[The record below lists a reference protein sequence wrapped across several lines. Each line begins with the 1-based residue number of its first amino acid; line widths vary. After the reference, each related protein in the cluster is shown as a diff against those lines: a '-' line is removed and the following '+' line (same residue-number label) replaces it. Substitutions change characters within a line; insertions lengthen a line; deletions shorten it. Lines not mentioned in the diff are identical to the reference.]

1 VRRPVTALHLD
12 TSCQW
17 RGGQRQILW
26 LAQGLLR
33 GGHRPVVAIPPRAPL
48 AREARASGIEIVEI
62 DPTFPEWGPLTVLR
76 LRRAIRQ
83 LQVDVLHAHSG
94 HGVALAALAAVGT
107 AASIVCTRHVTFPLR
122 NNLGARLKY
131 RRVDRFI
138 AVSEAVSLSLR
149 DSGIAAD
156 RIDVVPPG
164 MPKACTIEPLGAD
177 KLGRL
182 GVSPGAPLVVMVTT
196 LDDYKDPFT
205 FLRAVAIVRSRVPSM
220 RAILVGDGPLREQVD
235 RAIDALELQG
245 TLFATGFRDDA
256 QGIIAAADVV
266 CLTSRQEGMPVV
278 IGEAMAAGRPVVVT
292 AAGGTGELVEDG
304 IQGFV
309 VPVGDAAEVARAVSA
324 VLTDKALATRLGHA
338 GLERIG
344 HFSVDRLVSGTL
356 RSYERVLRGEN

>member
-1 VRRPVTALHLD
+1 
-12 TSCQW
+12 
-17 RGGQRQILW
+17 
-26 LAQGLLR
+26 
-33 GGHRPVVAIPPRAPL
+33 
-48 AREARASGIEIVEI
+48 
-62 DPTFPEWGPLTVLR
+62 
-76 LRRAIRQ
+76 
-83 LQVDVLHAHSG
+83 
-94 HGVALAALAAVGT
+94 
-107 AASIVCTRHVTFPLR
+107 
-122 NNLGARLKY
+122 
-131 RRVDRFI
+131 
-138 AVSEAVSLSLR
+138 
-149 DSGIAAD
+149 
-156 RIDVVPPG
+156 
-164 MPKACTIEPLGAD
+164 
-177 KLGRL
+177 
-182 GVSPGAPLVVMVTT
+182 
-196 LDDYKDPFT
+196 
-205 FLRAVAIVRSRVPSM
+205 VRSRVPSM

-324 VLTDKALATRLGHA
+324 VLTDKALATLLGHA